1 MFLPSFFFLLSI
13 EDTFQEKDGKN
24 TLSIQDFL
32 PLLESSAN
40 LLAPHVDIESLR
52 YELSVEWSSLLS
64 VTTERLEAS
73 SEAVIT
79 DNENNNENNTSLHNQ
94 FRMNYSDFCDAIM
107 KLVLVWTDQEESSH
121 VLLSEIRDRLTGE

>member
-1 MFLPSFFFLLSI
+1 M
-13 EDTFQEKDGKN
+13 
-24 TLSIQDFL
+24 SIQDFL

-64 VTTERLEAS
+64 VTTERLETS
-73 SEAVIT
+73 PEAVIT
-79 DNENNNENNTSLHNQ
+79 NNENNNENTSLHNQ

-121 VLLSEIRDRLTGE
+121 VLLSEIRDRLTGK